1 MVLQCGAGTRGTRC
15 LRGLS
20 VHVPRCFKGWAK
32 PTALPTRGHCC
43 LPTRGAGVAS
53 HIHPEGLG
61 CRGLLDSPLHSGAGS
76 LRPCGSRNGCGLA
89 WLPPRAGSDPR
100 PSMQLYKPAPW
111 PLTHRDSAGRW
122 QEGPTRSV
130 HRQPEARQEEAPWTR
145 EASVVRAETR
155 APHSRGGIP
164 PQTASHQERPG
175 PTRAACGQHQDHQG
189 AYALG
194 GGDGRHLTEL

>member
-1 MVLQCGAGTRGTRC
+1 MELGLGGPSAFAVSACMFRVVSKDGPSRPPCPPGVTAVSPPEGQAWPATSTLRVWGGGGCWRAPCTQGQGPCGPVGAGT
-15 LRGLS
+15 
-20 VHVPRCFKGWAK
+20 
-32 PTALPTRGHCC
+32 
-43 LPTRGAGVAS
+43 GVAWHGS
-53 HIHPEGLG
+53 LQGQAVTPGHR
-61 CRGLLDSPLHSGAGS
+61 CSCTSPLPG
-76 LRPCGSRNGCGLA
+76 
-89 WLPPRAGSDPR
+89 
-100 PSMQLYKPAPW
+100 
-111 PLTHRDSAGRW
+111 LTHRDSAGRW

-194 GGDGRHLTEL
+194 GGAMGGI